1 MDVARHVPHWRV
13 PYERGGGRVTLSET
27 SRAAYFTELAGC
39 YRIFARNCPDEWSPS
54 MLVFAHRGHHVV
66 FPENTLQAFDAAV
79 RLGADGIETDV
90 RLSRDGVPVL
100 FHDDQ
105 VRGRPISDLTRH
117 DIARIAGH
125 EVPTLT
131 EALLRF
137 PKPIWNIEVKAPAAI
152 GAVLQAMSAFA
163 ATRRMIITS
172 FHHDL
177 IVRCARVSTVPAGLI
192 LAHAPSDLPGLLASH
207 VDNQWVRTLVW
218 DQRVL
223 TPSLLRQARA
233 ARWWNFVYGVDDAD
247 SMRLLAKH
255 GVDAVITDRP
265 DLVPAE
271 LRRAP
276 VAASRALQRTDAAGG
291 DAQAPLN
298 GTGAA
303 AADEP
308 VYRTDAAAMLRESIA
323 AWSGDT

>member
-1 MDVARHVPHWRV
+1 
-13 PYERGGGRVTLSET
+13 
-27 SRAAYFTELAGC
+27 
-39 YRIFARNCPDEWSPS
+39 

-79 RLGADGIETDV
+79 RLGTDGIETDV

-100 FHDDQ
+100 FHDEEI
-105 VRGRPISDLTRH
+105 RGRPIADLTRK

-125 EVPTLT
+125 EVPTLS

-137 PKPIWNIEVKAPAAI
+137 PTPIWNIEVKAPAAI

-172 FHHDL
+172 FHHEL
-177 IVRCARVSTVPAGLI
+177 AVRCARVSSVPAGLL
-192 LAHAPSDLPGLLASH
+192 LAHAPSDLQGMLASH
-207 VDNQWVRTLVW
+207 ADSPRVRTLVW

-223 TPSLLRQARA
+223 TPTLLGQARA
-233 ARWWNFVYGVDDAD
+233 ARWWNFVYGVDDPD
-247 SMRLLAKH
+247 SMRLLAKY
-255 GVDAVITDRP
+255 GVDAVITDRA

-276 VAASRALQRTDAAGG
+276 APAPAVPSPPPASAPGGAGDPGAADAAG
-291 DAQAPLN
+291 AP
-298 GTGAA
+298 AR
-303 AADEP
+303 
-308 VYRTDAAAMLRESIA
+308 RTDPAAMLRESIA
-323 AWSGDT
+323 SWSDDS

>member
-1 MDVARHVPHWRV
+1 MDA
-13 PYERGGGRVTLSET
+13 ETLAESGRT
-27 SRAAYFTELAGC
+27 AYFTELAGC
-39 YRIFARNCPDEWSPS
+39 FRDFAYNRLFTRSPS
-54 MLVFAHRGHHVV
+54 MLVFAHRGHHAV

-79 RLGADGIETDV
+79 RMGVDGIETDV
-90 RLSRDGVPVL
+90 RLSRDGIPVL
-100 FHDDQ
+100 FHDEQ
-105 VRGRPISDLTRH
+105 VRGRPIADLSRQ

-125 EVPTLT
+125 EVPTLS

-137 PKPIWNIEVKAPAAI
+137 PKPIWNIEVKTPAAI

-172 FHHDL
+172 FHHEVV
-177 IVRCARVSTVPAGLI
+177 VRCARVSPVPAGLL

-207 VDNQWVRTLVW
+207 AQETWVRTLVW

-223 TPSLLRQARA
+223 TPTLLRQARA
-233 ARWWNFVYGVDDAD
+233 ARWWNFVYGVDDPD

-255 GVDAVITDRP
+255 GVDAVITDRA
-265 DLVPAE
+265 DLVPVE

-276 VAASRALQRTDAAGG
+276 VPAARTPQPAAPADAA
-291 DAQAPLN
+291 DA
-298 GTGAA
+298 
-303 AADEP
+303 P
-308 VYRTDAAAMLRESIA
+308 VHRTDAAALLRESIA

>member
-1 MDVARHVPHWRV
+1 
-13 PYERGGGRVTLSET
+13 
-27 SRAAYFTELAGC
+27 
-39 YRIFARNCPDEWSPS
+39 

-66 FPENTLQAFDAAV
+66 FPQNTLQAFDAAL
-79 RLGADGIETDV
+79 RIGADGIETDV

-100 FHDDQ
+100 FHDEQ
-105 VRGRPISDLTRH
+105 VRGRPIAELTRH

-125 EVPTLT
+125 EVPTLN

-137 PKPIWNIEVKAPAAI
+137 PKPIWNIEVKAPAAV

-163 ATRRMIITS
+163 TTRRMIVTS

-177 IVRCARVSTVPAGLI
+177 VVRCARVAAVPSGL
-192 LAHAPSDLPGLLASH
+192 LLSHAPSDLPGMLAAHAESP
-207 VDNQWVRTLVW
+207 WVRTLVW

-223 TPSLLRQARA
+223 TPTLLRQARA
-233 ARWWNFVYGVDDAD
+233 ARWWNFVYGVDDPD

-255 GVDAVITDRP
+255 GVDAVITDRA

-276 VAASRALQRTDAAGG
+276 VPAARMPQPA
-291 DAQAPLN
+291 
-298 GTGAA
+298 GAA
-303 AADEP
+303 DTADTAEP
-308 VYRTDAAAMLRESIA
+308 AGTADALVYRTDAAAMLRESIA
-323 AWSGDT
+323 AWSDEL